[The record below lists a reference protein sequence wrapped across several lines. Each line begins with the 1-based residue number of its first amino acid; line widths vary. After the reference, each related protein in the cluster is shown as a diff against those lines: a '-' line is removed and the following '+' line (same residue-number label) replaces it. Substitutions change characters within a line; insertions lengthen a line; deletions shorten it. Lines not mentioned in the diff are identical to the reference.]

1 MSPKET
7 WKRISP
13 ILLSRYERDK
23 TFLDYD
29 NPWQLLVAVILSA
42 QTTDDLVNTVTPA
55 LFKKWK
61 TPSAMAR
68 ATTIEIAEMIK
79 RVNYKNAKAKYLHA
93 TAGIV
98 AAKFKSVIPMDEEL
112 LQTLPGVGRKTAVA
126 VLSNLQEEQV
136 GIAVDTHV
144 IRFAHRFKLSPSDS
158 PSQIERDLCAII
170 PKSDWRRASYAIKQ
184 YGRME
189 GRARN
194 YKAEEDPLVKA
205 LKNINIFS
213 FFRHRY
219 SD

>member
-1 MSPKET
+1 MTPKQT
-7 WKRISP
+7 WQKISP
-13 ILLSRYERDK
+13 VLLSRYERDK

-61 TPSAMAR
+61 TPRAMAN
-68 ATTIEIAEMIK
+68 ATTIEIAEMIR
-79 RVNYKNAKAKYLHA
+79 RVNYKNAKAKYLHT

-98 AAKFKSVIPMDEEL
+98 AGKFKSVVPMDEEL

-126 VLSNLQEEQV
+126 VLSNLQDKQI

-144 IRFAHRFKLSPSDS
+144 IRFAHRFKLSTSDN

-170 PKSDWRRASYAIKQ
+170 PRIDWKRASYAIKQ
-184 YGRME
+184 YGRLE

-194 YKAEEDPLVKA
+194 YRVEEDPLVKA
-205 LKNINIFS
+205 MKN
-213 FFRHRY
+213 
-219 SD
+219 